1 MTNYFN
7 DLRAKGIE
15 VRQNDTIWID
25 IFYGYVLKKKLI
37 TPDQLN
43 KALHKTVNVL
53 KKGQSTADAIDL
65 LRKFDIDYTPIDK
78 QYEISLTKWKELLCS
93 LHDNGD

>member
-25 IFYGYVLKKKLI
+25 IFCGYVLKKKLI

-43 KALHKTVNVL
+43 KALHKTVDVL